1 MALLS
6 PKSESFFTIICK
18 DRYIQKVYHNNN
30 DFANGKRGDNLKK
43 MTYAESGVD
52 IEREEQAIKGLLSS
66 IKSRRK
72 GIGKPLG
79 GHYAGMIEFG
89 EYALVLCTDGVG
101 SKVEIASELKKWDTV
116 GVDCIAMNVNDA
128 ICVGAEPLAFV
139 DYLAIDDPKPEIT
152 KELGKGLAK
161 GAEMANISII
171 GGETASLP
179 DVING
184 FDLAGTCLGYVKK
197 DSIVTGETIIPGDI
211 IIGLASSGIHS
222 NGYTLAR
229 KVIRNANLS
238 YNDKFPEVF
247 YGEKTIGEVLL
258 TPTNIYVKETVEL
271 LKNINVH
278 GVSHITGGGLSNLPR
293 LNKNVKFVI
302 DEPFEPQPIFKFLQK
317 YGNIEDKEMYK
328 TFNMGMGLAI
338 IVSEKDINESLSI
351 LKKNSSTKVKVVGR
365 IEKGSGVEAP
375 KLGLKF

>member
-1 MALLS
+1 
-6 PKSESFFTIICK
+6 
-18 DRYIQKVYHNNN
+18 
-30 DFANGKRGDNLKK
+30 

-52 IEREEQAIKGLLSS
+52 IGKEEQAIKGLLSS
-66 IKSRRK
+66 IKSQRK
-72 GIGKPLG
+72 GVGKPLG

-116 GVDCIAMNVNDA
+116 GIDCIAMNVNDA

-152 KELGKGLAK
+152 KEIGKGLAK
-161 GAEMANISII
+161 GAEMSNISII

-179 DVING
+179 EIING
-184 FDLAGTCLGYVKK
+184 FDLAGTCLAYVKK
-197 DSIVTGETIIPGDI
+197 DSIVTGEAIVPGDV

-229 KVIRNANLS
+229 KIIQRSNLF
-238 YNDKFPEVF
+238 YTDKFPGGF
-247 YGEKTIGEVLL
+247 YPGKTIGEIFL
-258 TPTNIYVKETVEL
+258 TPTSIYVKETLDL
-271 LKNINVH
+271 LKNVDVH
-278 GVSHITGGGLSNLPR
+278 GVSHITGGGLRNLLR
-293 LNKNVKFVI
+293 LNENVNFVI
-302 DEPFEPQPIFKFLQK
+302 DDLFEPQPIFTFLQK
-317 YGNIEDKEMYK
+317 YGNIDDKEMYQ

-338 IVSEKDINESLSI
+338 IVSEKDTDKSISI
-351 LKKNSSTKVKVVGR
+351 LKKYSAAEIKAIGK
-365 IEKGSGVEAP
+365 IKKGNGVEVP